1 MATPTQPKQQYAV
14 LNFDQINE
22 KGLKSLI
29 TAINKAGSDVA
40 SVESTNKATKK
51 DGIPVKTATLNL
63 ADQQTI
69 ALQINDT
76 GDVSGFTLNGKKMP
90 LPHAKTVAAMG
101 QIIGR
106 AAEQAA
112 PIFSKSLAK
121 KVAGATKKMANR
133 PQVKS
138 NIQRLAESKE
148 LVATKNEQ
156 VKNLQKT
163 IADEQSRQ
171 AGIRAQADQEKARLE
186 GARALTRQL
195 KTQLANLEN
204 EHDAQ

>member
-1 MATPTQPKQQYAV
+1 MTQAKNNQQYAV

-29 TAINKAGSDVA
+29 AAINKAGPDVA
-40 SVESTNKATKK
+40 SVESTNKSTKK
-51 DGIPVKTATLNL
+51 DGIPVKSVTLNL
-63 ADQQTI
+63 ADQQKI
-69 ALQINDT
+69 ELQVNDT

-112 PIFSKSLAK
+112 PAFAKSLAK
-121 KVAGATKKMANR
+121 KVASATKRMTSR

-138 NIQRLAESKE
+138 NVQR
-148 LVATKNEQ
+148 
-156 VKNLQKT
+156 
-163 IADEQSRQ
+163 IADAKKLNEEKKNQIETLQSTISEEQTRQ
-171 AGIRAQADQEKARLE
+171 AGVRSQLDQEKARLE
-186 GARALTRQL
+186 SERALTRQL
-195 KTQLANLEN
+195 KTQIANLEGELN
-204 EHDAQ
+204 AQ

>member
-1 MATPTQPKQQYAV
+1 MTQSKNNQQYAV
-14 LNFDQINE
+14 LNFEQINE

-29 TAINKAGSDVA
+29 TAINKAGPDVA

-51 DGIPVKTATLNL
+51 DGIPVKSVTLNL
-63 ADQQTI
+63 EDQQKVE
-69 ALQINDT
+69 LQVNDT

-112 PIFSKSLAK
+112 PAFAKSLAK
-121 KVAGATKKMANR
+121 KVASTTRKLTAR

-138 NIQRLAESKE
+138 NVQRLAEAKKLTAEKQS
-148 LVATKNEQ
+148 Q
-156 VKNLQKT
+156 VETLRKT
-163 IADEQSRQ
+163 IGEEQTRQ
-171 AGIRAQADQEKARLE
+171 AGVRSQLDQEKARLE
-186 GARALTRQL
+186 SERALTRQL
-195 KTQLANLEN
+195 KTQIANLEGELN
-204 EHDAQ
+204 AQ